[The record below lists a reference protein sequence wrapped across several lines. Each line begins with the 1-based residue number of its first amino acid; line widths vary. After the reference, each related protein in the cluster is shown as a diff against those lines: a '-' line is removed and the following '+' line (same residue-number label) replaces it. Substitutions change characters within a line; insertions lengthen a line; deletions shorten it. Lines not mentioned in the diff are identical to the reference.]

1 MRRDSWLIRLRYLGT
16 LLWVY
21 GFIIPLPLILVPF
34 LSDTG
39 FSFTT
44 ILPFLIPS
52 VISLSL
58 GGLLNRSIK
67 LKPISGNGAIIV
79 VVLGWFIISAI
90 GALPFTVGLRV
101 GFIDAFFE
109 ATSGFTTTG
118 ITLLTGLDKLPKTLL
133 FWRSLTQWVGGLGIL
148 TLFSVLVF
156 KGEASHKLF
165 GAESHKVIS
174 ERPAPGLF
182 STLKILWSIYSLF
195 TAVVA
200 VMLLAEG
207 VGWFDSLN
215 HALTTLSTGG
225 FSTHDASIDYFRQ
238 AGFGNY
244 RLIEYTLVAGMTLGG
259 ISFVVHYRVLRGR
272 ISSLWNS
279 MEIKLFWKIIAGA
292 TLLVFFDHLHAHG
305 FGEVLNAFRTS
316 LFQVVSL
323 LTTTGFGTKDIGGSF
338 FPAMSKQ
345 IFLFLMVVGGMVG
358 STGGGLKVFR
368 VGVLWKAVKNQVKKT
383 VNPSRAVSPLIV
395 DGERV
400 PQEEIGRISTLFF
413 AWVVFILG
421 GGMIAAFFSDLSP
434 LAAVSGMFSAL
445 GNIGPSYVPLK
456 EWASLHPII
465 KITYTIGMLAGRLE
479 ILPILLLFS
488 RKVWR

>member
-1 MRRDSWLIRLRYLGT
+1 MRDTWLIRLRYLGT

-21 GFIIPLPLILVPF
+21 GFIIPMPLILVPF
-34 LSDTG
+34 LPDAG
-39 FSFTT
+39 FTSST

-52 VISLSL
+52 VVSLSL

-67 LKPISGNGAIIV
+67 LKPISGNGAIVV
-79 VVLGWFIISAI
+79 VVLGWFTISAI
-90 GALPFTVGLRV
+90 GALPFMVGLGL

-109 ATSGFTTTG
+109 AVSGFTTTG
-118 ITLLTGLDKLPKTLL
+118 ITLLTGLDELPKTLL

-195 TAVVA
+195 TAIVA
-200 VMLLAEG
+200 VILLAEG

-225 FSTHDASIDYFRQ
+225 FSPHDASVDYFRQ

-244 RLIEYTLVAGMTLGG
+244 RLIEYTLIAGMTLGG
-259 ISFVVHYRVLRGR
+259 ISFVIHYRVLRGK
-272 ISSLWNS
+272 ISSLWDS
-279 MEIKLFWKIIAGA
+279 MEIRLFWKIIAGA
-292 TLLVFFDHLHAHG
+292 TLLVFLNHLRVHG
-305 FGEVLNAFRTS
+305 FGGVLKAFRHS
-316 LFQVVSL
+316 LFQVIAL

-338 FPAMSKQ
+338 FPAMAKQ
-345 IFLFLMVVGGMVG
+345 VFLFLMVVGGMVG

-368 VGVLWKAVKNQVKKT
+368 IGILWKAVKNQVKKT
-383 VNPSRAVSPLIV
+383 VNPSRAVSPLVV
-395 DGERV
+395 DGKSV
-400 PQEEIGRISTLFF
+400 PQEEIGRISALFF

-434 LAAVSGMFSAL
+434 LAAASGMFSAL
-445 GNIGPSYVPLK
+445 GNIGPSYVPLNQ
-456 EWASLHPII
+456 WSSLHPLI
-465 KITYTIGMLAGRLE
+465 KITFTIGMLAGRLE
-479 ILPILLLFS
+479 ILPVLLLFS

>member
-1 MRRDSWLIRLRYLGT
+1 MRRDSWLIRLRYLGA

-34 LSDTG
+34 LPDVG

-67 LKPISGNGAIIV
+67 LKPITGNGAIVV

-90 GALPFTVGLRV
+90 GALPFMVGLRV

-118 ITLLTGLDKLPKTLL
+118 ITLLTGLDKLSKTLL

-182 STLKILWSIYSLF
+182 STLKILWSIYSFF

-200 VMLLAEG
+200 VILLAEG

-292 TLLVFFDHLHAHG
+292 TLLVFFDHLRVHG

-316 LFQVVSL
+316 LFQ
-323 LTTTGFGTKDIGGSF
+323 
-338 FPAMSKQ
+338 
-345 IFLFLMVVGGMVG
+345 
-358 STGGGLKVFR
+358 
-368 VGVLWKAVKNQVKKT
+368 T
-383 VNPSRAVSPLIV
+383 VA
-395 DGERV
+395 
-400 PQEEIGRISTLFF
+400 
-413 AWVVFILG
+413 
-421 GGMIAAFFSDLSP
+421 
-434 LAAVSGMFSAL
+434 
-445 GNIGPSYVPLK
+445 
-456 EWASLHPII
+456 
-465 KITYTIGMLAGRLE
+465 
-479 ILPILLLFS
+479 
-488 RKVWR
+488 